1 MNSEELKQFRDL
13 IEERIAEL
21 TDELQSGQAATATVK
36 LDQQMV
42 GRLSRMD
49 AIQQQAMA
57 LAAEQRRKAEIQ
69 GLKAALVRIDEDD
82 FGYCE
87 DCGDDI
93 PADRLR
99 ISPTT
104 PRCVSCAK
112 G

>member
-1 MNSEELKQFRDL
+1 MKQFRDL
-13 IEERIAEL
+13 FEERIFDL
-21 TDELQSGQAATATVK
+21 TDEIQSGHAATATVN

-57 LAAEQRRKAEIQ
+57 LAAEQRRKAEIK
-69 GLKAALVRIDEDD
+69 GLKAALIRIDENE

-87 DCGDDI
+87 DCGDEI
-93 PADRLR
+93 PTNRLR
-99 ISPTT
+99 INPTV
-104 PRCVSCAK
+104 PRCISCAT

>member
-1 MNSEELKQFRDL
+1 MESDELKQFRDL
-13 IEERIAEL
+13 IEKRISEL
-21 TDELQSGQAATATVK
+21 ADELAAGHAATATVK

-57 LAAEQRRKAEIQ
+57 VAIEQRRKSEIQ
-69 GLKAALVRIDEDD
+69 GLNAALVRVDEEE

-93 PADRLR
+93 PSDRLR
-99 ISPTT
+99 INPTT
-104 PRCVSCAK
+104 PRCVSCAQ